1 MVNKVCTF
9 ASFIYFSSYLKV
21 QNHFETYAKKVDQ
34 IVEEALRSNIK
45 QCMTQLCRAVSGDN
59 KTSPSPLFK
68 VLLTLR
74 QASPT
79 ATPKVQPQSHL
90 AQAGL
95 VVRFVCSF
103 IFLVKYITCS

>member
-1 MVNKVCTF
+1 MFYNKEMVNKVCTF
-9 ASFIYFSSYLKV
+9 SYLKV

-45 QCMTQLCRAVSGDN
+45 QCMTQLCRAVSGD
-59 KTSPSPLFK
+59 KTSLSPVFK

-79 ATPKVQPQSHL
+79 ATPKVQPQSLL

-95 VVRFVCSF
+95 VVRFVCSI